1 MKQNKYI
8 IALSLL
14 LIIFYNICSAQ
25 EIKNTMHRW
34 INPLRIGLEYTN
46 NSYIGPVFQY
56 NIWKT
61 LHINCKLKYN
71 PQTEDSYLL
80 PGLKYNFS
88 YENLSFSPFVEFQ
101 YGKLDYNK
109 KFYFEYDGMKVI
121 RYCAGYDYDPITGES
136 NCISW
141 VEGSKD
147 DEVVISGVSLFGGL
161 EYPINKFIIN
171 IGYGISYFPD
181 VDNSDMEKLLSL
193 YVLGFYY
200 SFASEN

>member
-1 MKQNKYI
+1 MEYLESCIEHYDNTKI
-8 IALSLL
+8 
-14 LIIFYNICSAQ
+14 LIPP
-25 EIKNTMHRW
+25 NTNLYHA
-34 INPLRIGLEYTN
+34 
-46 NSYIGPVFQY
+46 
-56 NIWKT
+56 
-61 LHINCKLKYN
+61 
-71 PQTEDSYLL
+71 SYLL
-80 PGLKYNFS
+80 KSMIDCVQTNDYKYDDMN
-88 YENLSFSPFVEFQ
+88 VT
-101 YGKLDYNK
+101 
-109 KFYFEYDGMKVI
+109 